1 MFGTINQNYHSCSFS
16 WISYINW
23 AGMCSF
29 FLVKANQRRFGAIRA
44 IRAALQMGQKVCQGG
59 KMGQGA
65 IKSPSSSFCLNWS
78 EEIMNIVLDRI
89 EQFFM
94 ITILFCVPLHCPHG
108 LKGTLAW
115 AILISFILHF
125 GILHFWYQVFSSK
138 KEWASQWFCWMD
150 ELSWSLAALIKP
162 PLLTTSQVYKPFK
175 PYKPYKLT
183 SPRHVR
189 LLFNIIT
196 VYHYTSFKQ

>member
-1 MFGTINQNYHSCSFS
+1 M
-16 WISYINW
+16 
-23 AGMCSF
+23 
-29 FLVKANQRRFGAIRA
+29 V
-44 IRAALQMGQKVCQGG
+44 
-59 KMGQGA
+59 
-65 IKSPSSSFCLNWS
+65 SPSLCIWVFIFSPYRIQTRKLFSEKSSRYSNYAQY
-78 EEIMNIVLDRI
+78 

-125 GILHFWYQVFSSK
+125 GILHFWYQVFSLK

-175 PYKPYKLT
+175 TYKPYKLT

-196 VYHYTSFKQ
+196 VYHYTCFKR